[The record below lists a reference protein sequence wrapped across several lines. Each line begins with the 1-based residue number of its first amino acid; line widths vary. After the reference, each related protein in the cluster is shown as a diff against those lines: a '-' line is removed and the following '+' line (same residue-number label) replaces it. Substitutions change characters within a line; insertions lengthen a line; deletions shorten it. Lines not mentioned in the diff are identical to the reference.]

1 MTIIRLLRYDF
12 HNSNPAPRGGKTNF
26 GVLAVGYVD
35 RQHPNL
41 SFHPEIPKEL
51 YNENMNKT
59 KFVGY
64 RCSLCNTEYLPGQ
77 VTYTC
82 PKDGG
87 NLDVELDYTAI
98 RQKFQPEDLTYRSEN
113 SLWRYLPLLPVP
125 DPGGESTPLRSAGWT
140 PVYRLGRLAKTL
152 GLEHLWLK
160 DESRNPTASFKDRA
174 SAVVVAR
181 AREIGAETIVTAS
194 TGNAGAALA
203 GMSAAVGQ
211 KAVIFAPKSAPP
223 AKVAQ
228 LLVYGAK
235 VILVDGSYDDAFD
248 LTIQAAEEF
257 HWYCRNTGYNPFTA
271 EGKKTAALEIWEWWG
286 EEHRSWH
293 EPGNPLDHHSPLT
306 VFVSVGDGNIIS
318 GIHKGFK
325 DLQALGW
332 MEHIPRI
339 IGVQAEG
346 SAAIANAFHA
356 GTEKIIPIAANT
368 IADSISVDLPRDGV
382 RAVRAAR
389 ETGGTY
395 VLVSDAEILQAIAA
409 LGPQGIFA
417 EPAGATAYAGLV
429 KAIGQG
435 IVKAG
440 DPVLVLNTGSGLK
453 DVRAA
458 MQAVKAAPII
468 EPTLDAVKRLL

>member
-1 MTIIRLLRYDF
+1 M
-12 HNSNPAPRGGKTNF
+12 
-26 GVLAVGYVD
+26 
-35 RQHPNL
+35 
-41 SFHPEIPKEL
+41 E
-51 YNENMNKT
+51 
-59 KFVGY
+59 KFIGY
-64 RCSLCNTEYLPGQ
+64 RCSLCNAEYLPSQ
-77 VTYTC
+77 VTYLC

-87 NLDVELDYTAI
+87 NLDVVLDYAAI
-98 RQKFQPEDLTYRSEN
+98 RQKFRPEDLTYRAEN

-125 DPGGESTPLRSAGWT
+125 APGGEGTPIRCAGWT
-140 PVYRLGRLAKTL
+140 PVYRLERLAQEL
-152 GLEHLWLK
+152 NLEHLWLK

-181 AREIGAETIVTAS
+181 AREIGAEIIVTAS

-211 KAVIFAPKSAPP
+211 KAVIFAPKSAPS

-228 LLVYGAK
+228 LLVFGAK

-248 LTIQAAEEF
+248 LTVQAAEEF
-257 HWYCRNTGYNPFTA
+257 GWYCRNTGYNPFTA
-271 EGKKTAALEIWEWWG
+271 EGKKTAALEIWEWWS
-286 EEHRSWH
+286 EEHHTWH
-293 EPGNPLDHHSPLT
+293 TPGNPLDHHSPLT
-306 VFVSVGDGNIIS
+306 IFVSVGDGNIIS

-332 MEHIPRI
+332 LERLPRV

-356 GTEKIIPIAANT
+356 GTEQIIPISANT

-389 ETGGTY
+389 QTGGTY
-395 VLVSDAEILQAIAA
+395 ILVSDDEILNAIAS

-429 KAIGQG
+429 KAVGQG
-435 IVKAG
+435 IIQPG

-458 MQAVKAAPII
+458 MQAVKQAPVI